1 MTKAG
6 KAATIKYMKNP
17 EERQRIVETKTI
29 FEADYLVEILEDGS
43 SRETLI
49 PGAEHLKDLGP
60 VAKEKEKVE

>member
-1 MTKAG
+1 
-6 KAATIKYMKNP
+6 MKNP